1 MGKRHGKQTVFQ
13 AMKKT
18 THDSSCTSDI
28 LNQDFDNGFYKSLA
42 KKITDKPDQAFYDR
56 NGRVLKAF
64 APKQSL
70 F

>member
-1 MGKRHGKQTVFQ
+1 
-13 AMKKT
+13 MKKT

-64 APKQSL
+64 APK
-70 F
+70 